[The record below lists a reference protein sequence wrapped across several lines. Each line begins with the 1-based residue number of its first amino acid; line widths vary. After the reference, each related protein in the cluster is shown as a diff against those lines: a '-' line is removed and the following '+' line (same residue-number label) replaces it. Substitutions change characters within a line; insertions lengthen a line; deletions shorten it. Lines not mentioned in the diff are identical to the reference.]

1 MPTFDLKGIKCGQY
15 NNADGVITYSN
26 QTAVGDAMTAS
37 IELAFAEGRLYAE
50 GGLAEYMRKA
60 TGGNISM
67 GVKYIKTEAQKV
79 MLGLKDKVRTIGE
92 KQITSLMSSASDIP
106 NYVGVAFYAADKI
119 DGATKYDCVL
129 LRKCLFGPP
138 SKSYNTAGDSISFNT
153 PVVSGMMMPDESEE
167 QGIDEVAIVDTEE
180 EAKAWVDAV
189 LGITA

>member
-26 QTAVGDAMTAS
+26 QTAVGDAMTAN
-37 IELAFAEGRLYAE
+37 IDLTFAEGRLYAE

-67 GVKYIKTEAQKV
+67 GVKYIKSAAQIV
-79 MLGLKDKVRTIGE
+79 MLGHKEKTRTIGNKE
-92 KQITSLMSSASDIP
+92 VVSIMSSASDIP

-119 DGATKYDCVL
+119 DGETKYDCVL

-138 SKSYNTAGDSISFNT
+138 SKAFNTAGENISFNT
-153 PVVSGMMMPDESEE
+153 PVITGMMMPDESEE

-180 EAKAWVDAV
+180 EARAWVDAV